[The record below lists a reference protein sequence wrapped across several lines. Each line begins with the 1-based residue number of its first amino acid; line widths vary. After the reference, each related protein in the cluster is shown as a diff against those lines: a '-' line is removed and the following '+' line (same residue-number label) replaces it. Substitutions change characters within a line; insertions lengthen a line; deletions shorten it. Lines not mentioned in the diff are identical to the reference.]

1 MFTPLKKILSFL
13 VLAIALPASAVAMTL
28 SLDDCLSIALNE
40 NPTIKVADME
50 IKRVDYAK
58 KEIRGQLFPQVDFA
72 ASYSRALAKQTVYF
86 GGQSIKMGL
95 DNSYNVGFSA
105 SIPLVVPTLW
115 KSIKLNDNQ
124 VLQNIEAARSS
135 RLSLVNQVKNA
146 YYALLLAIDSKKVI
160 EANHST
166 AQFHAKVF
174 KRMFE
179 LGTASE
185 YDMLRANVAV
195 TNLEPS
201 ILEATNSIKQLKL
214 QLKVLMGMDVAIDF
228 EPSMTLEQ
236 FRATMYERTLSM
248 DTSLVLNTNLKTLDL
263 QTDYLKKVLEVQK
276 MTWLPTVVGAVNYNW
291 TSMSNGSVFRN
302 FNWNAQSSAGISVSW
317 TIWDN
322 WQRRNKIKQAEISL
336 REMDWQRDNMQRT
349 LHTQVQTQ
357 IDNINKSVKQ
367 IESNTAG
374 LRQAEKASQI
384 MQESFKL
391 GVGTFIQLRDTD
403 DALMAAQLSYYQ
415 AIYNY
420 LVAQSNLELV
430 LGNAPLDAYATHSA
444 HN

>member
-1 MFTPLKKILSFL
+1 MKFYRFTL
-13 VLAIALPASAVAMTL
+13 VLLMVLCGVTSQGAMRL
-28 SLDDCLSIALNE
+28 SLDDCLSLALND

-50 IKRVDYAK
+50 IQRVDYSR
-58 KEIRGQLFPQVDFA
+58 KEVRGQLFPQVDFA

-86 GGQSIKMGL
+86 GDQAIKMGL
-95 DNSYNVGFSA
+95 DNSYSAGFSA

-115 KSIKLNDNQ
+115 KSIKLSDNQ

-160 EANHST
+160 EANHAT
-166 AQFHAKVF
+166 AQYHAKVYA
-174 KRMFE
+174 RMFE

-185 YDMLRANVAV
+185 YDKLRANVAV

-201 ILEATNSIKQLKL
+201 ILEAENSIKQLKL
-214 QLKVLMGMDVAIDF
+214 QLKVLMGMDVSIDF

-236 FRATMYERTLSM
+236 FRASMYERTLRM
-248 DTSLVLNTNLKTLDL
+248 DTSLVDNTNLKTLDL
-263 QTDYLKKVLEVQK
+263 QTDYLRKALDTQK
-276 MTWLPTVVGAVNYNW
+276 MSWWPTVVGAVNYTW
-291 TSMSNGSVFRN
+291 TSMSNGRIFRN

-317 TIWDN
+317 TIWDT
-322 WQRRNKIKQAEISL
+322 WQRKNKIKQAEISL
-336 REMDWQRDNMQRT
+336 REMDWQRENLQRT

-357 IDNINKSVKQ
+357 VDNIHKSVKQ
-367 IESNTAG
+367 IESNAAG
-374 LRQAEKASQI
+374 LEQATKASEI

-391 GVGTFIQLRDTD
+391 GVGTFIQLRDTQ
-403 DALMAAQLSYYQ
+403 DALMAARLTYYQ
-415 AIYNY
+415 AIYDY

-430 LGNAPLDAYATHSA
+430 LGNAPLNAYTTHTVGQ
-444 HN
+444 